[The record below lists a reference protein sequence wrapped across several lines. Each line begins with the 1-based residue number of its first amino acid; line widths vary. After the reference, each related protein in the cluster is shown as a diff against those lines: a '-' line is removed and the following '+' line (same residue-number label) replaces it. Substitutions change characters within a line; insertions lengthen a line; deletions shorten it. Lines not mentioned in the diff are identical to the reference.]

1 MPKSNRAS
9 TRSTSRRRSG
19 RSQGAVEVFSRPGA
33 GLVRDV
39 LGFLIRMRAEILIV
53 ILLVVAWYEIHARL
67 STVESYILITAV
79 PAAVLLWPASRRF
92 VIRRFWC
99 VISRHRMR
107 ACVVQIRSM
116 MNFSGWLPWMLWA
129 RPTPVGE
136 RIFLWMRPGICI
148 DDLND
153 RTEHVAVSCW
163 ARDARVRRSRRVAA
177 LVIVDVIRREPLTG
191 RKSTIHSPLTLVGA
205 DGPTPPP
212 VVVSA
217 GARKQPRLFN
227 PDKSKSGPETVPPTE
242 STQDDEPP
250 VKRPRKTTT
259 NGSKPSDGPVLRRN
273 DSGEDLSDYV

>member
-19 RSQGAVEVFSRPGA
+19 RSQGAVEVFRRPGA

-39 LGFLIRMRAEILIV
+39 LGFLIRMRAEILLI
-53 ILLVVAWYEIHARL
+53 ILLAVTWYEIHARL
-67 STVESYILITAV
+67 TTVESYIMISAV
-79 PAAVLLWPASRRF
+79 PAAVLAWPASRRF

-163 ARDARVRRSRRVAA
+163 ARDARVRRSRRIAA
-177 LVIVDVIRREPLTG
+177 LVIVDVIRRDPLTG
-191 RKSTIHSPLTLVGA
+191 RKSIINSPLTLVGA

-217 GARKQPRLFN
+217 GARKLRPF
-227 PDKSKSGPETVPPTE
+227 KAESKSGPETVPPTE
-242 STQDDEPP
+242 STQDDESP
-250 VKRPRKTTT
+250 VKRPRNTKNTS
-259 NGSKPSDGPVLRRN
+259 SKPADGPVLRRN